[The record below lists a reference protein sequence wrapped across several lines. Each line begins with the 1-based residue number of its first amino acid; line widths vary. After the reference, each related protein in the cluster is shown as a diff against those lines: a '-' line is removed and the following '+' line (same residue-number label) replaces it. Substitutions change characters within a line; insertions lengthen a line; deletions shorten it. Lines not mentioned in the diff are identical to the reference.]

1 MEKVTINNKELEIK
15 VTLGVLAKLQ
25 ERFQLKCLMELQERL
40 SSIDL
45 VLIREFLLLSL
56 RGQLKAEEFEDA
68 EFNVKDVIQALAN
81 ELARSMGV
89 SGDSEKK

>member
-1 MEKVTINNKELEIK
+1 MEKVTINNKELELK

-25 ERFQLKCLMELQERL
+25 ERFQLKGLMELQERL

-45 VLIREFLLLSL
+45 VLIREFLLLAL

-68 EFNVKDVIQALAN
+68 EFSVKEVIQALAN